1 MIVINVLLDL
11 MLFLYSHIKSSKNEN
26 NTTNISVANQIIF
39 DKCSSLIVEKLIWE
53 NLKNL
58 GIEKGISVTTT
69 KTK

>member
-26 NTTNISVANQIIF
+26 NTINSNVTNQIIF
-39 DKCSSLIVEKLIWE
+39 DKCTSLRVEKLIWE

-58 GIEKGISVTTT
+58 GRQKEVSVTNT

>member
-26 NTTNISVANQIIF
+26 NTINSNVANQIIF
-39 DKCSSLIVEKLIWE
+39 EKCTSLIGEKLIWE